1 MLMPRILLDSSPA
14 NDNASPAAPFR
25 NLRRRLVHAML
36 DGVFERRNNFLD
48 VRRQLVATCDVRPKG
63 DGWRQDQG
71 AVQTNRVEI
80 VVKVRPPPAIR
91 VVARP
96 SHTWSADSPMAC
108 P

>member
-1 MLMPRILLDSSPA
+1 
-14 NDNASPAAPFR
+14 
-25 NLRRRLVHAML
+25 ML

-80 VVKVRPPPAIR
+80 VVKVRPPPAMR
-91 VVARP
+91 RVARP
-96 SHTWSADSPMAC
+96 SHTGSAVSPVARSSDVRTAFIGKKHVGAPIEALGMALQT